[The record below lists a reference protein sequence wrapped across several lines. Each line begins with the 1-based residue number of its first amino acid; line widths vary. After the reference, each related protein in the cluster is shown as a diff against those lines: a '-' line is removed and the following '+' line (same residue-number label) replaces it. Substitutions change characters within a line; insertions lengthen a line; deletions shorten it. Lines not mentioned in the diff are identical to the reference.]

1 MHLGCVPDHHL
12 LALHL
17 WSTDGLNAKEFAL
30 LRSIVAACAP
40 SRLLVVGLSPQ
51 LRALAAVN
59 SGQGAATASDSAED
73 AQGVLVG
80 RGPSSSAA
88 VHVSRYPDPAG
99 EAWAVLRRARSSPV
113 CRRPTG
119 TVRKLGCRLVLTYLP
134 REVLD
139 ARWDVVVV
147 DGPSGA
153 GPGEPGRMGAI
164 YTTAARVT
172 GGEAVDM
179 TVHEMN
185 RTKGRSDATANLL
198 HPAAPWM
205 PTDERLIAVAGRR
218 GQGSSGAGM
227 ETHLQGGRGRRRR
240 RRGREGQRRRG
251 EPDGRRVRR
260 REPRRS
266 RPPFDLLCSA
276 AQLTRVSMMATM
288 MFDRHGSAVSQIS
301 LLIGVP
307 LLSRWLRR

>member
-1 MHLGCVPDHHL
+1 MIQGMHLGCVPDHHL

-30 LRSIVAACAP
+30 LRSIVAPRAP
-40 SRLLVVGLSPQ
+40 SRLLVFGLSPQ
-51 LRALAAVN
+51 LLALAAVS
-59 SGQGAATASDSAED
+59 SGQGAATASVTDNAED
-73 AQGVLVG
+73 ARGVLVG
-80 RGPSSSAA
+80 RVPSSSAA

-119 TVRKLGCRLVLTYLP
+119 TVRKLGCRLVLTSLP

-153 GPGEPGRMGAI
+153 GEVPGGRGGWAPCVHHGRARDGA
-164 YTTAARVT
+164 
-172 GGEAVDM
+172 EAVDV

-185 RTKGRSDATANLL
+185 RTTGRSDATANLL
-198 HPAAPWM
+198 HPAAPWL
-205 PTDERLIAVAGRR
+205 PTDERLIAAAGRR

-227 ETHLQGGRGRRRR
+227 ETHL
-240 RRGREGQRRRG
+240 
-251 EPDGRRVRR
+251 
-260 REPRRS
+260 
-266 RPPFDLLCSA
+266 
-276 AQLTRVSMMATM
+276 
-288 MFDRHGSAVSQIS
+288 
-301 LLIGVP
+301 
-307 LLSRWLRR
+307 

>member
-1 MHLGCVPDHHL
+1 MIQGMHLGCVPDHHL

-17 WSTDGLNAKEFAL
+17 WSTDGLNAKVFAL
-30 LRSIVAACAP
+30 LRSIVAARAP
-40 SRLLVVGLSPQ
+40 SRLLVFGLSPQ
-51 LRALAAVN
+51 LLALAAVN
-59 SGQGAATASDSAED
+59 SGQGAATASITDSAED
-73 AQGVLVG
+73 ARGVLVG

-119 TVRKLGCRLVLTYLP
+119 TARKLGCRLVLTSLP

-153 GPGEPGRMGAI
+153 GEVPGAGEDGRHVHHGRARDGA
-164 YTTAARVT
+164 
-172 GGEAVDM
+172 EAVDV

-185 RTKGRSDATANLL
+185 RTTGRSDATANLL
-198 HPAAPWM
+198 HPAAPWL
-205 PTDERLIAVAGRR
+205 PTDERLIAAAGRR

-227 ETHLQGGRGRRRR
+227 ETHLQG
-240 RRGREGQRRRG
+240 
-251 EPDGRRVRR
+251 
-260 REPRRS
+260 
-266 RPPFDLLCSA
+266 
-276 AQLTRVSMMATM
+276 
-288 MFDRHGSAVSQIS
+288 
-301 LLIGVP
+301 
-307 LLSRWLRR
+307 